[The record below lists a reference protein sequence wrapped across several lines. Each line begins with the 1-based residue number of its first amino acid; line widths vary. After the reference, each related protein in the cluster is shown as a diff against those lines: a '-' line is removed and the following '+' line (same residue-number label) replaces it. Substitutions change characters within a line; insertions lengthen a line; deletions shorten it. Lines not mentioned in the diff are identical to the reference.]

1 MKSVT
6 CVPLPILGCLD
17 AADEF
22 FRAQLQWITTNP
34 RQEYFFKHFGKLHGL
49 LPGLPALRSRAS
61 KDVEDINSWFREEE
75 FDIQLEKS
83 DDPNAV
89 YLGSI
94 LRLLVKWLSPGV
106 QTTIE
111 SEGVTYPAALVKQGV
126 VVWSATDH
134 HPVAEL
140 ETQEGYSV
148 LMTPL
153 EGDYEDMFALQ
164 LKAQKIVENLVR
176 PAPYEGVQ
184 FPFVDLDDRPDIS
197 FLKGLKTRALGVDW
211 QIAQALQQTRLK
223 MNHIGAKAE
232 SGVLMGMEKLCMPRP
247 VFVIDTPFLV
257 IFTKD
262 EDILF
267 VAFIGKDAWKDPG
280 AIE

>member
-1 MKSVT
+1 MT
-6 CVPLPILGCLD
+6 CVPIPILGCLD

-22 FRAQLQWITTNP
+22 FKEQLHWITTDP
-34 RQEYFFKHFGKLHGL
+34 RQEHFFRQFGGMHRL
-49 LPGLPALRSRAS
+49 LRELPELRSRAS
-61 KDVEDINSWFREEE
+61 KDVEEINSWFREEK

-94 LRLLVKWLSPGV
+94 LRLLVKWLIPGV
-106 QTTIE
+106 QTTVE
-111 SEGVTYPAALVKQGV
+111 SEGVTYPAALVRQGV
-126 VVWSATDH
+126 VVWSAKDH
-134 HPVAEL
+134 PHPVAEL

-148 LMTPL
+148 LMTVLDPERPDL
-153 EGDYEDMFALQ
+153 FSLHRH
-164 LKAQKIVENLVR
+164 AQMIVENIDR
-176 PAPYEGVQ
+176 PAPFGGVI

-197 FLKGLKTRALGVDW
+197 FLEGLKTQAQGLKWV
-211 QIAQALQQTRLK
+211 IAQALQQTRLK

-232 SGVLMGMEKLCMPRP
+232 SGVLMGMETLSMPQP
-247 VFVIDTPFLV
+247 PFVIDKPFLV

-262 EDILF
+262 DDILF

-280 AIE
+280 TIE